1 MNVLKLR
8 YRAKCRVKGGHPAKR
23 TFQAIRI
30 ELNAELDVLEHSIDR
45 MIDRLKPGGRLSIIT
60 FHSLEDRIVKNR
72 FRINENP
79 CTCPPEFQSVF
90 VENGQRKSYYTNNN
104 RFCQAKGNLHT
115 IVVQKVQNCE
125 FLSVVKAV
133 LIIYFD
139 QFLAVIE
146 HQRIKTDYVFK

>member
-1 MNVLKLR
+1 MKI
-8 YRAKCRVKGGHPAKR
+8 PAPVR
-23 TFQAIRI
+23 Q
-30 ELNAELDVLEHSIDR
+30 N
-45 MIDRLKPGGRLSIIT
+45 
-60 FHSLEDRIVKNR
+60 
-72 FRINENP
+72 
-79 CTCPPEFQSVF
+79 FQSVF
-90 VENGQRKSYYTNNN
+90 VENGQREELLREN